1 MIAIDTNI
9 LVYAVDD
16 YEPEKKTIANELVRR
31 LLHQSDEIVIPW
43 QVIVEFLAIQRRW
56 KNLGRIDEIAI
67 GENIADVLTAFEVV
81 VPKISIVTQSLSLTT
96 RFNLSHWDSLL
107 IAACIEANI
116 EILYSEDLSHQ
127 TRYHSVTVINPF
139 K

>member
-16 YEPEKKTIANELVRR
+16 YEPEKKVLANDLVRR
-31 LLHQSDEIVIPW
+31 LLHQTDKIVIPW
-43 QVIVEFLAIQRRW
+43 QVIVEFLAVQRRW
-56 KNLGRIDEIAI
+56 KNLGRIDVSSIS
-67 GENIADVLTAFEVV
+67 ENIADVLIAFEVV
-81 VPKISIVTQSLSLTT
+81 VPKVSVVTQSLSLTT

-127 TRYHSVTVINPF
+127 ARYHSVTVLNPF